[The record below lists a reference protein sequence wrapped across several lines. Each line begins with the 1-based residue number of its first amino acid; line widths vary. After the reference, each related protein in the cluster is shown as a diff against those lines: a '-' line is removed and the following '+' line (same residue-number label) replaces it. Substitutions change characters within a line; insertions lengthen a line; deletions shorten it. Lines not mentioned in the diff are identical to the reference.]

1 VILLNAYKKKIVF
14 YMEKIIKEIINDPE
28 LNNYNENEKTF
39 LFNFIIIINN
49 YIVNITYKYY
59 KYDDIN
65 FFSLISL
72 FIFIS

>member
-1 VILLNAYKKKIVF
+1 
-14 YMEKIIKEIINDPE
+14 MEKIIKEIINDPE

-49 YIVNITYKYY
+49 YFVNITYKYY

-65 FFSLISL
+65 FFPSFPYLYL
-72 FIFIS
+72 FLN

>member
-1 VILLNAYKKKIVF
+1 
-14 YMEKIIKEIINDPE
+14 MEKIIKEIINDPE
-28 LNNYNENEKTF
+28 LNNYNEYEKTF

-49 YIVNITYKYY
+49 YFINITYKYY

-65 FFSLISL
+65 FFSFISL

>member
-1 VILLNAYKKKIVF
+1 
-14 YMEKIIKEIINDPE
+14 MEKIIKEIINDPE

-39 LFNFIIIINN
+39 LINFIIIINN

>member
-1 VILLNAYKKKIVF
+1 
-14 YMEKIIKEIINDPE
+14 MEKIIKEIINDPE

-72 FIFIS
+72 FTFISQSISIYHNFIFIN

>member
-1 VILLNAYKKKIVF
+1 
-14 YMEKIIKEIINDPE
+14 MEKIIKEIINDPE

-49 YIVNITYKYY
+49 YFVNITYKYY

-65 FFSLISL
+65 FFSLVSL
-72 FIFIS
+72 FVFVSWLVCVYCDFIFIN

>member
-1 VILLNAYKKKIVF
+1 
-14 YMEKIIKEIINDPE
+14 MEKIIKEIINDPE

-49 YIVNITYKYY
+49 YFINITYKYY

-65 FFSLISL
+65 FFPFISL

>member
-1 VILLNAYKKKIVF
+1 
-14 YMEKIIKEIINDPE
+14 MEKIIKEIINDSE

-65 FFSLISL
+65 FFSFISL

>member
-1 VILLNAYKKKIVF
+1 
-14 YMEKIIKEIINDPE
+14 MEKIIKEIINVPE

-39 LFNFIIIINN
+39 LFNFISIINN

>member
-1 VILLNAYKKKIVF
+1 
-14 YMEKIIKEIINDPE
+14 MEKIIKEIINVLE

-49 YIVNITYKYY
+49 YFVNITYKYY

>member
-1 VILLNAYKKKIVF
+1 
-14 YMEKIIKEIINDPE
+14 MEKIIKEIINDPE

-49 YIVNITYKYY
+49 YFVNITYKYY

-72 FIFIS
+72 FTFISQSISIYHNFIFIN